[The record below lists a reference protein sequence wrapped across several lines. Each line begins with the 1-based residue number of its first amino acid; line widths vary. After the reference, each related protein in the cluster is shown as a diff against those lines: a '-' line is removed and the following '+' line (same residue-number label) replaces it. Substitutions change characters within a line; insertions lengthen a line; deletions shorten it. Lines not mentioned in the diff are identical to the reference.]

1 MVPMNRLLRHKSV
14 FSVLA
19 SVAAV
24 SLASCGGGSHG
35 SASLPPAAPIATTA
49 PAPYTGPLAD
59 ATFTITIPGPKT
71 GSAKLRRPSYVSSAT
86 KSIKFFIN
94 SSTLISGA
102 TLTAYN
108 ARPQN
113 HFDTGT
119 LPNATCPVSGVNPG
133 DFICTFKLQLP
144 PGTDQTVVTAYD
156 NTGGTGNILSQQTQN
171 LTVVVAAANSFSM
184 VLDANITTPSGS
196 MTVNGNGS
204 CQTGPVGAAFGSVGT
219 SPISFTVAY
228 TDAQNKTIVAPGLPK
243 LQIQGNDAAYHP
255 DSGTI
260 NGTGGTV
267 GFTINQATQS
277 FTLTPSNS
285 STTNASVNVKAV
297 QADSNVGSGG
307 PADGLAFAKTKTFA
321 FSTGPAPPAHNFLAA
336 VEQLTLASGQVD
348 LYNVSLGG
356 NTPGSDTFSAFS
368 PATLAV
374 TASTNEAGVNDVDNP
389 QDLRWDT
396 TGDLLIANGGG
407 APGDNGNVACV
418 PLGAIATGANSATT
432 VSTNAFDPI
441 SLGYDSRNGTLAVA
455 NQPVSAPKQLA
466 EYVLS
471 GNYTAS
477 TNNLTAPGFGS
488 LGGVTEMPSLAAGT
502 FAITLTTG
510 AEEDP
515 AHAGTTGTNKVAIFS
530 PTGVETDI
538 SDDTS
543 FSIDAPWGIAWD
555 NADSQL
561 VIANNS
567 VFHKLLSFY
576 SVSGTP
582 ALQKTVNTT
591 FKNTLTAA
599 SPDGHVAVAWVK
611 QFGYMQVQIYANHP
625 GATAPTPVFGP
636 IPYNGTTTSCGS
648 TYIYGNGTTIVN
660 ALRWLS
666 NTKLLVA
673 VQSNNAGT
681 PTALNGFYV
690 YDITNSAVPA
700 GFDDITCSAF
710 AAAPVNTG
718 FVHVNNK
725 PLSAAFKP

>member
-1 MVPMNRLLRHKSV
+1 MVPMNRLLRKKS
-14 FSVLA
+14 FISVLA
-19 SVAAV
+19 SLASV
-24 SLASCGGGSHG
+24 SLAACGGGGSHS
-35 SASLPPAAPIATTA
+35 SALTPSAPVSSTA
-49 PAPYTGPLAD
+49 PAAPYTGPLAD
-59 ATFTITIPGPKT
+59 ATFHITIPVPT
-71 GSAKLRRPSYVSSAT
+71 ASAKARRPAYVSSSTSKIVFTLNSAT
-86 KSIKFFIN
+86 IAGM
-94 SSTLISGA
+94 SGA
-102 TLTAYN
+102 TLTAFN
-108 ARPQN
+108 TAN
-113 HFDTGT
+113 LGAKAVS
-119 LPNATCPVSGVNPG
+119 LGSATCPGAGPWT
-133 DFICTFKLQLP
+133 CTLTIKLP
-144 PGTDQTVVTAYD
+144 PGTDNVTMIAED
-156 NTGGTGNILSQQTQN
+156 SSSNVLSEQIQN
-171 LTVVVAAANSFSM
+171 FTVVVATANSFSTT
-184 VLDANITTPSGS
+184 LDANVATMI
-196 MTVNGNGS
+196 VNGAGS

-219 SPISFTVAY
+219 SPVTFTLAIK
-228 TDAQNKTIVAPGLPK
+228 DPAGKSIIGPGLPK
-243 LQIQGNDAAYHP
+243 LEIQDNTATYQTS
-255 DSGTI
+255 SGTI

-267 GFTINQATQS
+267 AFSINQAAQT

-285 STTNASVNVKAV
+285 TTTNASVNVKEV
-297 QADSNVGSGG
+297 
-307 PADGLAFAKTKTFA
+307 PANTNGASDGLGGSFPAVKTFA
-321 FSTGPAPPAHNFLAA
+321 FSTGVAPPSHNFLAA

-356 NTPGSDTFSAFS
+356 NTAGSDTFSAFS

-407 APGDNGNVACV
+407 APGDNGNVACI

-432 VSTNAFDPI
+432 VSTNADDPV
-441 SLGYDSRNGTLAVA
+441 SLAYDSRNGTLAVA
-455 NQPVSAPKQLA
+455 NQPASSPKQLA
-466 EYVLS
+466 EYVLT

-477 TNNLTAPGFGS
+477 TNNLTASGFGS
-488 LGGVTEMPSLAAGT
+488 FGTGTATEMPSLTAGT
-502 FAITLTTG
+502 FAIALSKGT
-510 AEEDP
+510 EEDT
-515 AHAGTTGTNKVAIFS
+515 AHAGTAGSNKVAIFS

-538 SDDTS
+538 TDDVSYTV
-543 FSIDAPWGIAWD
+543 DNPWGIAWD
-555 NADSQL
+555 PADSQL
-561 VIANNS
+561 AIANNS
-567 VFHKLLSFY
+567 SFHKLLSFY
-576 SVSGTP
+576 DVSGTP
-582 ALQKTVNTT
+582 TLQKSVNTT
-591 FKNTLTAA
+591 FKNTLVA
-599 SPDGHVAVAWVK
+599 SSADGHIAVAWVK

-673 VQSNNAGT
+673 VQSNNSGT

-710 AAAPVNTG
+710 VAAPINTG